1 MNTKTRLLALLVL
14 GLFAVSCAEERPLGG
29 DDPFGPTTWQLVSG
43 SADGVAL
50 VLVDGAPV
58 TFRADQGDVSGRS
71 ACNSYGGPILIT
83 DGVVTI
89 GPSLQMTEMACLEDG
104 VMDLE
109 AAYLAAL
116 PRVTAVAR
124 DGDQLVLRG
133 DVVELRF
140 VAQPE
145 ELAASLTGTS
155 WVLDTIIEGETAS
168 TPAAEA
174 ALLID
179 DDGAVSG
186 STGCNQMNGTYDATN
201 GFTQLATTRM
211 ACGEEI
217 MAQEALVVEILETN
231 PTLTIAGSQ
240 LTIADLEGRALVYR
254 AG

>member
-1 MNTKTRLLALLVL
+1 MNTKTPLLVLLALA
-14 GLFAVSCAEERPLGG
+14 LFAVSCAEERPLGG
-29 DDPFGPTTWQLVSG
+29 DDPFGATTWQLISG

-58 TFRADQGDVSGRS
+58 TFRADQGDAGGRS
-71 ACNSYGGPILIT
+71 ACNSYGGPISIT
-83 DGVVTI
+83 DVVVTI

-116 PRVTAVAR
+116 PRVTTVAR
-124 DGDQLVLRG
+124 DGEELVLRG
-133 DVVELRF
+133 DAVELRF

-155 WVLDTIIEGETAS
+155 WVLDTIVQGETAS

-174 ALLID
+174 TLLID
-179 DDGAVSG
+179 DDGAVIG
-186 STGCNQMNGTYDATN
+186 STGCNQMNGTYDATS
-201 GFTQLATTRM
+201 GFTQLATTKM
-211 ACGEEI
+211 ACRGEI
-217 MAQEALVVEILETN
+217 MAQEALVVEILESH

-240 LTIADLEGRALVYR
+240 LTIADLDGRALVYR